1 MVLCV
6 CRGQRREETFENV
19 LRNPLTFP
27 SKPAISSEAQDLI
40 SKLLVKDPVQRLG
53 TKVRASG
60 FAYVVGS
67 YVKCEGTAV
76 QQRALEQV
84 SSLDR
89 LRVGWLKRCKE
100 QCF

>member
-1 MVLCV
+1 MAHIGDSESGLTQKDTHNSAVMMLTSDSNAFRMVCL

-53 TKVRASG
+53 TKVRA
-60 FAYVVGS
+60 
-67 YVKCEGTAV
+67 
-76 QQRALEQV
+76 
-84 SSLDR
+84 
-89 LRVGWLKRCKE
+89 
-100 QCF
+100 